1 MYHQP
6 ASMEDLE
13 TDYPLL
19 GDLRETFLAAGGLQ
33 EDWDDLVHGLHH
45 PQWALDWTDSSSPSH
60 AKRLEDLGASSLA
73 AGNLIEYEVRE
84 TSNGSVTGLA
94 IGLIKVYRQSRGHIS
109 LEIKHLSSTDDEFSD
124 WAAYHINEDVSF
136 HLHLC
141 KKPPGSCTSSPSSK
155 KLGWLHVSRFRLT
168 TFVSALGPDY
178 SSDAILDGL
187 RERVEALVGTF
198 SPPGDSKV
206 ELRPRED
213 DRGGRAGEVEEGR
226 HKDPQKGRVG
236 PPVGYKA
243 AMGAATAKAGEVPKK
258 RTFVPGPGGDQ
269 RKKDERGH
277 DVDKSGEAMRAK
289 NAAQQASRALM
300 GGHPQMVLV
309 EGRERRRRKVWA
321 MVAISPGWTPSPQ
334 GMKVVISAR
343 SLVDCLRLGLVEMGL
358 LVVGVMMTMM
368 MVTVEM
374 IVVERWRSASV
385 ALLMRRSAKS
395 VSQKR
400 RSLHPADQ

>member
-1 MYHQP
+1 
-6 ASMEDLE
+6 
-13 TDYPLL
+13 
-19 GDLRETFLAAGGLQ
+19 
-33 EDWDDLVHGLHH
+33 
-45 PQWALDWTDSSSPSH
+45 
-60 AKRLEDLGASSLA
+60 
-73 AGNLIEYEVRE
+73 
-84 TSNGSVTGLA
+84 
-94 IGLIKVYRQSRGHIS
+94 
-109 LEIKHLSSTDDEFSD
+109 
-124 WAAYHINEDVSF
+124 
-136 HLHLC
+136 
-141 KKPPGSCTSSPSSK
+141 
-155 KLGWLHVSRFRLT
+155 
-168 TFVSALGPDY
+168 
-178 SSDAILDGL
+178 
-187 RERVEALVGTF
+187 
-198 SPPGDSKV
+198 
-206 ELRPRED
+206 
-213 DRGGRAGEVEEGR
+213 
-226 HKDPQKGRVG
+226 
-236 PPVGYKA
+236 
-243 AMGAATAKAGEVPKK
+243 
-258 RTFVPGPGGDQ
+258 
-269 RKKDERGH
+269 
-277 DVDKSGEAMRAK
+277 MRAK